1 MTLIKII
8 LGMFLI
14 LWFASTTAQPTTTTQ
29 PTHKTVKNVKKRD
42 THDKEFKNKMD
53 KVVKVLT
60 KEKKILG
67 TTWSNNEFDNS
78 IAYINAGV
86 IDDGTKR
93 DGYAQYLCQT
103 AKEYGVL
110 NRDRYGKRVIVK
122 VNDIKALLN
131 SNRDITLTLLPYL
144 SLLRTPYSLA
154 VWQRYCA

>member
-14 LWFASTTAQPTTTTQ
+14 LWFASTTAQPTATTQ

-131 SNRDITLTLLPYL
+131 SNRDITLGK
-144 SLLRTPYSLA
+144 A
-154 VWQRYCA
+154 WCN